1 MAIQEAH
8 NISYRRNERR
18 KATNLQTGAVLKI
31 WSGDEALAN
40 CAAADL
46 FRLQRIFW
54 FRMPLPGSP
63 FSASNGALNIV
74 GVWNGNASN
83 TGTATFH
90 RIYDSGGNCAI
101 QGDVTTDLILNN
113 TSISTGQ
120 AVTVTQY
127 TLTAGNQR

>member
-1 MAIQEAH
+1 MAIQEGTIFRTAGM
-8 NISYRRNERR
+8 SA

-31 WSGDEALAN
+31 WSGTRPAN

-46 FRLQRIFW
+46 PAGNLLVS
-54 FRMPLPGSP
+54 MPLPGGP

-127 TLTAGNQR
+127 TLTAGNQ